1 MRAAIFLSATLAA
14 CNMSREN
21 GGYIE
26 AFSSPIII
34 IAPQPQQFS
43 SLRLHAAEQPN
54 NALLSDL
61 KEAQLTKEEEEEPAV
76 SSSDYFIADSFNDDS
91 TATAMAEELKGINT
105 SSSSEGNNKLMA
117 ADTTST
123 EEERPLPPAPPKQ
136 KKLIPTPPPLVFDP
150 ANPKAMIAI
159 VKSFIATDFGI
170 QAGAAQVR
178 IFIHMC
184 LMKLSCSLHTN

>member
-26 AFSSPIII
+26 AFSPPIII
-34 IAPQPQQFS
+34 IAPQSQQFS
-43 SLRLHAAEQPN
+43 SLVRLHAEQPN

-91 TATAMAEELKGINT
+91 TATAMAEELKGIN
-105 SSSSEGNNKLMA
+105 SSEGNNELMA
-117 ADTTST
+117 ADTTTST
-123 EEERPLPPAPPKQ
+123 KERPAAPPKQ

-170 QAGAAQVR
+170 QASGAAQVR
-178 IFIHMC
+178 ISISTFV
-184 LMKLSCSLHTN
+184 S